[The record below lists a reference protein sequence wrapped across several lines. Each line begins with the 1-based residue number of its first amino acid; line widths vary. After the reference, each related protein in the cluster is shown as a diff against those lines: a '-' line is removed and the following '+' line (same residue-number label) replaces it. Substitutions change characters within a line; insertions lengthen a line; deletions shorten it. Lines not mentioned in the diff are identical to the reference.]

1 MRRLPVRHWVAVLA
15 GLFLVTGCGAAAVG
29 AASPVVSLH
38 AGDSVTVKCDGSR
51 GLTDSGNSSSR
62 TISCRGTAPA
72 STSPAPSSTT
82 PTSPTS
88 TPTVTPTDTTTPPPA
103 GFPDASNTG
112 YKHASCPNGLT
123 KFTGSIVSGGSYS
136 CMDFPGGIFIGSNT
150 KAVTNVT
157 FYGDW
162 FHGASP
168 EQALVALFGTG
179 IKFSYCTWAGG
190 TDSSFSQSY
199 QYGISADGSY
209 GSHVGALT
217 VDHSDFSD
225 FGNAIDTAG
234 STQAAPQIF
243 TANWFHDAQTGGDYH
258 VDGIGT
264 ESGSGSGSYVQ
275 IVGNT
280 ILSKGNTN
288 GIAFQ
293 AGKYDHFTVTGNLLG
308 GFGYTVAIWAGSTA
322 IDFENNTYA
331 GGAIYGP
338 LYSSDFA
345 RAAGSV
351 WAGNKNADGSV
362 WNP

>member
-1 MRRLPVRHWVAVLA
+1 MALA
-15 GLFLVTGCGAAAVG
+15 GVGLLIGTAVS
-29 AASPVVSLH
+29 ASTTAVSLH
-38 AGDSVTVKCDGSR
+38 AGDSVTVNCDSSR
-51 GLTDSGNSSSR
+51 GLSETGRDSSWVVSCKGKPPTPTPEPTSSAAPTTASSAP
-62 TISCRGTAPA
+62 TSSAPA
-72 STSPAPSSTT
+72 ST
-82 PTSPTS
+82 
-88 TPTVTPTDTTTPPPA
+88 PTVSSVPA
-103 GFPDASNTG
+103 HFPDATTTG
-112 YKHASCPNGLT
+112 YRNADCPNGLA
-123 KFTGSIVSGGSYS
+123 KFAGAITSGATYS
-136 CMDFPGGIFIGSNT
+136 CMDFPGGVFVGSNT
-150 KAVTNVT
+150 KAVTNVS
-157 FYGDW
+157 FYGDY

-168 EQALVALFGTG
+168 EQALVALFGSG

-234 STQAAPQIF
+234 STQANPQTF

-338 LYSSDFA
+338 LYSNDFA
-345 RAAGSV
+345 TAAGSK
-351 WAGNKNADGSV
+351 WAGNVLADGSP
-362 WNP
+362 WNS